1 MTSFSFRLLISREAV
16 NKGEEVNRSITECLH
31 ELQPEPQQH
40 YVILAI
46 PSWVRR
52 WEENSLHVNE
62 GLSGETWGGR
72 TPCLLFC
79 PRWYRADYLGVDFGG
94 GHLRCGSVNSVASI
108 NNHIGF
114 LNLRPQF
121 VRDVSTQA
129 GGEGRGW
136 EGRGVETDEANF

>member
-1 MTSFSFRLLISREAV
+1 MKVFQEKHEGDEHPVFSSV
-16 NKGEEVNRSITECLH
+16 
-31 ELQPEPQQH
+31 
-40 YVILAI
+40 
-46 PSWVRR
+46 
-52 WEENSLHVNE
+52 
-62 GLSGETWGGR
+62 
-72 TPCLLFC
+72 
-79 PRWYRADYLGVDFGG
+79 RADTGPIISVLIFGG
-94 GHLRCGSVNSVASI
+94 GHLRCGSVNSAASI